1 MEMRIKEA
9 IRYLGYGRHAVDDGT
24 FALITEVFRELDQI
38 KCAKSV
44 YRIFDLQVKGADQIE
59 IGGWTVTSKNLS
71 KNLTGCDQIV
81 LFGVDAWDGG
91 GQMDPEILSDRYG
104 EGGCRSGMCCC
115 GIGRVL

>member
-81 LFGVDAWDGG
+81 LFGRRLGRRWTDG
-91 GQMDPEILSDRYG
+91 
-104 EGGCRSGMCCC
+104 SGDT
-115 GIGRVL
+115 L

>member
-71 KNLTGCDQIV
+71 KILRDVIK
-81 LFGVDAWDGG
+81 LFCLGRRLGRRWTDG
-91 GQMDPEILSDRYG
+91 
-104 EGGCRSGMCCC
+104 SGDT
-115 GIGRVL
+115 L

>member
-44 YRIFDLQVKGADQIE
+44 YRIFDLR
-59 IGGWTVTSKNLS
+59 SKER
-71 KNLTGCDQIV
+71 I
-81 LFGVDAWDGG
+81 
-91 GQMDPEILSDRYG
+91 R
-104 EGGCRSGMCCC
+104 
-115 GIGRVL
+115 

>member
-59 IGGWTVTSKNLS
+59 IADGQSQAKTSQKILRDVIKLFCLGRRLGRRWT
-71 KNLTGCDQIV
+71 
-81 LFGVDAWDGG
+81 DG
-91 GQMDPEILSDRYG
+91 
-104 EGGCRSGMCCC
+104 SGDT
-115 GIGRVL
+115 L